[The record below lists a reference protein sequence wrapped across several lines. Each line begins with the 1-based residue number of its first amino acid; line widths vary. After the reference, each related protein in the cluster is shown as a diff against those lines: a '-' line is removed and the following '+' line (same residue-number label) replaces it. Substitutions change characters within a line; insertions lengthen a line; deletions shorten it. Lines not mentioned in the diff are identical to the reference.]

1 MNTLN
6 AITIIWITL
15 PFLVGFLIYL
25 LPTLDRVLTMGVAL
39 GSIAYALWQFVEPS
53 ALTLTFLDHFG
64 VTLMIDTL
72 SGYFI
77 LTNALVTTAVLLY
90 CWQNQKAAFFY
101 TQAIILHGSVNAV
114 FICADFISLYVAL
127 EVIGI
132 AAFLLISY
140 PRSDRSIWI
149 GLRYLFVSNVA
160 MLFYLI
166 GVVLVY
172 RMNHSFAFT
181 GLQNASP
188 EAIALILLGLL
199 TKGGIF
205 ISGLWTPL
213 TNAESETAMSALLSG
228 VVEKAGAFPLIR
240 LSLLLEQ
247 IDPIIRGFAVAS
259 ALLGVTY
266 AIVEKDTKRTLAF
279 STISQLGW
287 VLAAPAVGGF
297 YALAH
302 GLAKSAIFM
311 SVGQFPSRNFK
322 ELQNQRIDI
331 TLWIIL
337 LIAGLSIA
345 GFPLLAGFGAKTLTL
360 ENLVPWQT
368 VLMDV
373 AATGTVIV
381 YAKFIFLPYQNQATR
396 EWLKPGFWAAIILL
410 IGGLLVANGF
420 YGGAYT
426 IAKIIKAV
434 ALIGTGCLIY
444 SLLIKRL
451 SVQLPRVLE
460 QFDHLIGMMS
470 LMLVLLFWVVW
481 VFSSSSL
488 NRGGIGRHLS
498 MFHPN

>member
-6 AITIIWITL
+6 TITIIWITL

-25 LPTLDRVLTMGVAL
+25 LPTLDRVLAMAIAL

-53 ALTLTFLDHFG
+53 TLTLTFLDNFG
-64 VTLMIDTL
+64 VTLIIDTL

-90 CWQNQKAAFFY
+90 CWQNRKTAFFY

-114 FICADFISLYVAL
+114 FICADFMSLYVAL

-132 AAFLLISY
+132 AVFLLITY
-140 PRSDRSIWI
+140 PRSDRSLWI

-172 RMNHSFAFT
+172 RVNYSFAFS
-181 GLQNASP
+181 GLQNAP
-188 EAIALILLGLL
+188 AEAIALIFLGLL

-228 VVEKAGAFPLIR
+228 VVEKAGVFPLIR
-240 LSLLLEQ
+240 LALLFEQ
-247 IDPIIRGFAVAS
+247 IDPVIRGFAVAS
-259 ALLGVTY
+259 ALLGVTG
-266 AIVEKDTKRTLAF
+266 AILEKDTKRTLAF

-311 SVGQFPSRNFK
+311 SVGQLPSRSFK
-322 ELQNQRIDI
+322 ELRNRRIDT
-331 TLWIIL
+331 TLWMIL
-337 LIAGLSIA
+337 VIGGLSIA
-345 GFPLLAGFGAKTLTL
+345 GFPFLAGFGAKTLTL

-368 VLMDV
+368 VLMDI
-373 AATGTVIV
+373 AATATVIV
-381 YAKFIFLPYQNQATR
+381 YAKFIFLPHQKQETR
-396 EWLKPGFWAAIILL
+396 ELLKPSFWAAITLL

-426 IAKIIKAV
+426 IAKIIKAL
-434 ALIGTGCLIY
+434 AIIGIGCLVY
-444 SLLIKRL
+444 SLFIQRL
-451 SVQLPRVLE
+451 SIQLPRVLE
-460 QFDHLIGMMS
+460 QFDHLVGVMS
-470 LMLVLLFWVVW
+470 LMLVLLFWIAW
-481 VFSSSSL
+481 VFSSPNL
-488 NRGGIGRHLS
+488 NQVALRSI
-498 MFHPN
+498 